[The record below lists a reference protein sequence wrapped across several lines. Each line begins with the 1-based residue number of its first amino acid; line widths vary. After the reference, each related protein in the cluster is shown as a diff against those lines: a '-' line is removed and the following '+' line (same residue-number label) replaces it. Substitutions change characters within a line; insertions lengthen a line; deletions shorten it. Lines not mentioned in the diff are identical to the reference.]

1 MNDLETAKNLLSQ
14 KQLTLVIVK
23 KGVTLYETRF
33 HRISGFLDAI
43 DQHGK
48 ALQNASV
55 ADKVVGKAVA
65 LLCALAGVTEVYAE
79 TLSTAGRM
87 ILEQKEISHEWK
99 TLVDTILDDKKL
111 DLCPFEKE
119 AAKMDDPRIAYE
131 RFKVL
136 QKRMRA
142 SK

>member
-1 MNDLETAKNLLSQ
+1 MNDLETAKTLLNQ

-23 KGVTLYETRF
+23 NGITLYETRF

-65 LLCALAGVTEVYAE
+65 LLCALAEVTEVYAE
-79 TLSTAGRM
+79 TLSTAGRT
-87 ILEQKEISHEWK
+87 ILEQKGISHEWK

-136 QKRMRA
+136 QKNMRA
-142 SK
+142 CK